1 MRHKRFVLLCLAAGL
16 AGRVPAAAA
25 GFGLFQHGGRAMGQ
39 AGAFTA
45 RASEP
50 SAVFYNPAAIVRLEG
65 LQAQAGLDFDNA
77 EDTYSSATGRFS
89 ASHVIQFQPALY
101 ATWKPENSSW
111 ALGIGLDTP
120 FWYRINWKPVLFP
133 ARFLQRTFEVRVFE
147 LHPVVAYDLG
157 GGWSL
162 GGGVRY
168 LYGTMEQG
176 DNAQVVVTVI
186 PGPPSTP
193 VEVERTA
200 EADVEAFSWDL
211 ALHYAAPAWGWGAV
225 LRDKAELK
233 GSGDLNYSFG
243 AIPPGRPEV
252 ETVLRN
258 RFSNGRSRQSFEIP
272 REVRGGVWYAP
283 YPELRIEVDASW
295 QTWSSLENTDVTYD
309 PRSFGSTPTET
320 TRRDWEDTLGLR
332 LGLEGDITENF
343 MLFGGVALEPSPVPG
358 DTLEPGFP
366 RGDATVYAAGVSYSF
381 PQISFDLGYSF
392 HDHEGRNAERQE
404 QQNPGRTGRYTG
416 EAQVWGFAVRWRL

>member
-16 AGRVPAAAA
+16 AGTAPAAAA

-65 LQAQAGLDFDNA
+65 LQAQAGLDFDNP
-77 EDTYSSATGRFS
+77 EDTYSSAAGSFS
-89 ASHVIQFQPALY
+89 ASHVIQFQPAVY
-101 ATWKPENSSW
+101 ATWKPQNSSW

-162 GGGVRY
+162 GGGARY

-200 EADVEAFSWDL
+200 EADVDAFSWDL
-211 ALHYAAPAWGWGAV
+211 ALHYAAPAWGWGVV
-225 LRDKAELK
+225 LREKAELK
-233 GSGDLNYSFG
+233 GSGDLNYDFG
-243 AIPPGRPEV
+243 DIPPGRPEV
-252 ETVLRN
+252 ETALRN
-258 RFSNGRSRQSFEIP
+258 RFRNGRARQSFEIP

-283 YPELRIEVDASW
+283 YPELRLEVDASW
-295 QTWSSLENTDVTYD
+295 QTWSSLENTDVIYD
-309 PRSFGSTPTET
+309 PRSFGTTATET

-332 LGLEGDITENF
+332 LGVEGDITENF

-358 DTLEPGFP
+358 ETLEPGFP
-366 RGDATVYAAGVSYSF
+366 RGDATVYAAGMSYSF
-381 PQISFDLGYSF
+381 PRISFDLGYSF

-416 EAQVWGFAVRWRL
+416 EAQVWAFAVRWRL

>member
-1 MRHKRFVLLCLAAGL
+1 MRHQRLVLLCLAAGL
-16 AGRVPAAAA
+16 AGPIPAAAA

-65 LQAQAGLDFDNA
+65 LQAQAGLDFDNP

-101 ATWKPENSSW
+101 ATWKPQDSSW
-111 ALGIGLDTP
+111 ALGVGLDTP
-120 FWYRINWKPVLFP
+120 YWYRINWRPVLFP

-162 GGGVRY
+162 GGGLRY

-176 DNAQVVVTVI
+176 ENGRVNIFLTPGQPAI
-186 PGPPSTP
+186 PI
-193 VEVERTA
+193 EVERTA
-200 EADVEAFSWDL
+200 EADVDAFSWDL
-211 ALHYAAPAWGWGAV
+211 ALHYAAPAWGWGVV

-233 GSGDLNYSFG
+233 GSGDLDYEPLDVPVG
-243 AIPPGRPEV
+243 IPGLDTAV
-252 ETVLRN
+252 RN
-258 RFSNGRSRQSFEIP
+258 RFPGGSARQSFEIP
-272 REVRGGVWYAP
+272 REIRGGVWYAP
-283 YPELRIEVDASW
+283 YPELRLEVDASW

-309 PRSFGSTPTET
+309 PNAFGDGPTVT

-332 LGLEGDITENF
+332 LGVEGDITETF

-358 DTLEPGFP
+358 ETLEPGFP
-366 RGDATVYAAGVSYSF
+366 RGDAIVYAAGLSYSF

-392 HDHEGRNAERQE
+392 HDHEGRNAEGQE
-404 QQNPGRTGRYTG
+404 LLNPGRSGRYTG
-416 EAQVWGFAVRWRL
+416 EVQVWGFAVRWRL